1 MQLMKLDIQLFADG
15 KVVIETDLD
24 NKGFKSGLNK
34 MQSIAKTGFKAVA
47 TSVGVVSTAMAGL
60 IGFGVNYNA
69 EIEQLQTS
77 FEVMTGSA
85 EKAKDVISELQK
97 IGAETP
103 FETKDLAEVTQL
115 LMNYGLTADDAIDKM
130 KMLGDIAQGSAE
142 KMDRIAMAY
151 GQMSSA
157 GKVSLEDIKQMIE
170 AGFNPLKEISES
182 TGESMDSLYDRI
194 SKGTISVDEIT
205 ASMERSTSAGGKY
218 FQSMEKQSKT
228 LNGQIST
235 LKDNF
240 SQFAGVLAQDT
251 TNAISNEFLPAI
263 NDMIQS
269 MQEAFSEEGFAG
281 MAEAFGEGFTNI
293 LMMLVEKAPEVA
305 NVALTMIQTFIT
317 AIQENLP
324 TITNSAMQII
334 TSLVQ
339 GILTML
345 PQILQMGIQII
356 VQLIQGI
363 AQQAPTLIPQIID
376 CIMLMVDTILDNL
389 DLIIEAGIELILALT
404 LGLID
409 AIPKLLE
416 RLPEIIVKIVT
427 KLTEPEM
434 LSKLIGAALTLII
447 ALAGGLIKAI
457 PELIAV
463 VPRLISELVTSFINK
478 IKNTDWKKVGKN
490 LVEGLWNGIKSVKDW
505 ILDKISGFVDSIV
518 GGIKKFFGIASPSK
532 LMRDE
537 VGKFV
542 AQGIGVGF
550 EDELS
555 NVYDDMQKAV
565 DLETEKMSAT
575 VQTGNVYNKVMNTTP
590 VQINGT
596 YTSRL
601 EVNGEV
607 LAEVVNDV
615 NDKKDLQYMF

>member
-1 MQLMKLDIQLFADG
+1 MKLMKLNIQLFADG

-24 NKGFKSGLNK
+24 SKGFKSGLSK
-34 MQSIAKTGFKAVA
+34 MQSIAKTGFKTVA

-60 IGFGVNYNA
+60 IGFGVKYNS

-85 EKAKDVISELQK
+85 EKAKDIIKELQE
-97 IGAETP
+97 IGAKTP

-115 LMNYGLTADDAIDKM
+115 LMNYGLTADDAISKM
-130 KMLGDIAQGSAE
+130 QMLGDIAQGNSD
-142 KMDRIAMAY
+142 KMNRIAMAY

-170 AGFNPLKEISES
+170 AGFNPLQEISQT
-182 TGESMDSLYDRI
+182 TGESMASLYDRI
-194 SKGTISVDEIT
+194 SDGTISIDEIT

-240 SQFAGVLAQDT
+240 SQFAGVLAEDT

-263 NDMIQS
+263 NDTIQA
-269 MQEAFSEEGFAG
+269 MQEAFSEEGFEGLAT
-281 MAEAFGEGFTNI
+281 AFADGFTNI
-293 LMMLVEKAPEVA
+293 LTMLVEKAPEFI
-305 NVALTMIQTFIT
+305 NVAVLIIQSLIT
-317 AIQENLP
+317 GFQENQEVIL
-324 TITNSAMQII
+324 NSAFQII
-334 TSLVQ
+334 NLLINGLVS
-339 GILTML
+339 ML
-345 PQILQMGIQII
+345 PQILDMGM
-356 VQLIQGI
+356 QLIIQLMLGL
-363 AQQAPTLIPQIID
+363 AQQAPELVPQIVEI
-376 CIMLMVDTILDNL
+376 IIKMLEVFNENFDKF
-389 DLIIEAGIELILALT
+389 ILAGVQLI
-404 LGLID
+404 LGLI
-409 AIPKLLE
+409 E
-416 RLPEIIVKIVT
+416 
-427 KLTEPEM
+427 
-434 LSKLIGAALTLII
+434 
-447 ALAGGLIKAI
+447 GLIKSIPTIVKNLPTILLAI
-457 PELIAV
+457 LNFFTASKLVSAGINLLKGLGTGLIKGI
-463 VPRLISELVTSFINK
+463 PNL
-478 IKNTDWKKVGKN
+478 IKNIPKIITNMVTYFKNNGLSAFKDVGKN
-490 LVEGLWNGIKSVKDW
+490 LMTGLWNGLKSAWEGLKNKVSD
-505 ILDKISGFVDSIV
+505 LAGSIV
-518 GGIKKFFGIASPSK
+518 GKFKSVFGIKSPSRVF
-532 LMRDE
+532 RDE

-550 EDELS
+550 ENELS

-590 VQINGT
+590 VQVNGT
-596 YTSRL
+596 YTSTL

-615 NDKKDLQYMF
+615 NEKKDLQYMF

>member
-1 MQLMKLDIQLFADG
+1 MQLMKLNIQLFADG

-34 MQSIAKTGFKAVA
+34 MQSIAKTGFKTVA

-60 IGFGVNYNA
+60 IGFGVKYNA

-85 EKAKDVISELQK
+85 DKAKSVIEELTK
-97 IGAETP
+97 LGAETP

-130 KMLGDIAQGSAE
+130 KMLGDIAQGSSE
-142 KMDRIAMAY
+142 KMNRIAMAY

-157 GKVSLEDIKQMIE
+157 GKVSLEDVKQMIE
-170 AGFNPLKEISES
+170 AGFNPLQEISKT
-182 TGESMDSLYDRI
+182 TGESMASLYDRI

-205 ASMERSTSAGGKY
+205 ASMERSTSVGGKY

-240 SQFAGVLAQDT
+240 SQFAGVLAEDT
-251 TNAISNEFLPAI
+251 TNAISSEFLPAI
-263 NDMIQS
+263 NNMIQS
-269 MQEAFSEEGFAG
+269 MQEAFSEDGFGG
-281 MAEAFGEGFTNI
+281 MAEAFAEGFTNI
-293 LMMLVEKAPEVA
+293 LMMLVEKAPEVV
-305 NVALTMIQTFIT
+305 NVAITMIQSFVSS
-317 AIQENLP
+317 IQENLP
-324 TITNSAMQII
+324 MITNSAIEII
-334 TSLVQ
+334 STLIQ
-339 GILTML
+339 GFLSML
-345 PQILQMGIQII
+345 PQILEIGIQII
-356 VQLIQGI
+356 AQLILGI
-363 AQQAPTLIPQIID
+363 AQQAPALIPQIVD
-376 CIMLMVDTILDNL
+376 CVLLIVNTLLDNI
-389 DLIIEAGIELILALT
+389 DLLIDAGIELIIALA
-404 LGLID
+404 LGLIE
-409 AIPKLLE
+409 ALPQLVAKI
-416 RLPEIIVKIVT
+416 PEIIT
-427 KLTEPEM
+427 KLVSAIIENLPKI
-434 LSKLIGAALTLII
+434 LSAGVRLIVELGV
-447 ALAGGLIKAI
+447 GLIKAI
-457 PELIAV
+457 PQ
-463 VPRLISELVTSFINK
+463 LISKVPSIIGALVKALGKGIGSIA
-478 IKNTDWKKVGKN
+478 DVGIN
-490 LVEGLWNGIKSVKDW
+490 LVKGLWNGISNTVGW
-505 ILDKISGFVDSIV
+505 ILDKIKGFGKSILN
-518 GGIKKFFGIASPSK
+518 GIKSFFGIKSPSR

-537 VGKFV
+537 VGKYV
-542 AQGIGVGF
+542 AEGIGVGF

-555 NVYDDMQKAV
+555 NVYDDMQKAI
-565 DLETEKMSAT
+565 DLETEKMSAS

-590 VQINGT
+590 VQVNGT

>member
-47 TSVGVVSTAMAGL
+47 TSVGIVSTAMTGL
-60 IGFGVNYNA
+60 IGFGVKYNA

-115 LMNYGLTADDAIDKM
+115 LMNYGLTADDAISKM
-130 KMLGDIAQGSAE
+130 QMLGDISQGNSE
-142 KMDRIAMAY
+142 KMNRIAMAY

-157 GKVSLEDIKQMIE
+157 GKVYLEDVKQMIE

-205 ASMERSTSAGGKY
+205 ASMQRSTSVGGKY

-263 NDMIQS
+263 NDTIQA
-269 MQEAFSEEGFAG
+269 MQEGFSEDGFEGL
-281 MAEAFGEGFTNI
+281 AEAFAEGFTNI
-293 LMMLVEKAPEVA
+293 LMMLVEKAPEVV
-305 NVALTMIQTFIT
+305 NVAITMIQSFVSS
-317 AIQENLP
+317 IQENLP
-324 TITNSAMQII
+324 MITNSAIEII
-334 TSLVQ
+334 STLIQ
-339 GILTML
+339 GFLSML
-345 PQILQMGIQII
+345 PQILEIGIQII
-356 VQLIQGI
+356 AQLILGI
-363 AQQAPTLIPQIID
+363 AQQAPALIPQIVD
-376 CIMLMVDTILDNL
+376 CVLLIVNTLLDNI
-389 DLIIEAGIELILALT
+389 DLLIDAGIELIIALA
-404 LGLID
+404 LGLIE
-409 AIPKLLE
+409 ALPQLVAKI
-416 RLPEIIVKIVT
+416 PEIIT
-427 KLTEPEM
+427 KLVSAIIENLPKI
-434 LSKLIGAALTLII
+434 LSAGVRLIVELGA
-447 ALAGGLIKAI
+447 GLIKGI
-457 PELIAV
+457 PELVKNIPQVITA
-463 VPRLISELVTSFINK
+463 
-478 IKNTDWKKVGKN
+478 IKNGLTNGVKSMVEVGKN
-490 LVEGLWNGIKSVKDW
+490 LVKGLWNGINDTVDW
-505 ILDKISGFVDSIV
+505 ILDKIKGFGKAVLN
-518 GGIKKFFGIASPSK
+518 GIKSFFGIKSPSR

-537 VGKFV
+537 VGKYV
-542 AQGIGVGF
+542 AEGIGVGF

-555 NVYDDMQKAV
+555 NVYDDMQKAI
-565 DLETEKMSAT
+565 DLETEKMSAS

-590 VQINGT
+590 VQVNGT